1 MSGSFRAEVMELFDR
16 PGVFDEGKMTVS
28 AEYRKLLE
36 ECLHWA
42 DTAPS
47 EQERT
52 SFLQLAKTWYE
63 AALKEE
69 QSLGLVGESK
79 ELLER
84 LRNYPGE
91 QTASPRRSF

>member
-1 MSGSFRAEVMELFDR
+1 LTGPEFLTKVSRWLPQIGCTA
-16 PGVFDEGKMTVS
+16 MTAS

-63 AALKEE
+63 AGLREE

-91 QTASPRRSF
+91 QTA